1 MAKKKVT
8 KKKVTK
14 KTVKAE
20 KKVETPKVEPK
31 AEVTEVSRRKI
42 KVASSRTLKECAIT
56 LAGQG
61 RLDKAIRTAEAI
73 QDKAKREEIVKQI
86 ESMRK

>member
-20 KKVETPKVEPK
+20 KKVEAPK
-31 AEVTEVSRRKI
+31 AVTEVSRRKI
-42 KVASSRTLKECAIT
+42 KVASSRTLEECAMT

-73 QDKAKREEIVKQI
+73 QDKAKKEEIVKQI
-86 ESMRK
+86 EAMRK

>member
-1 MAKKKVT
+1 MVEKKAKKAV
-8 KKKVTK
+8 KKAV
-14 KTVKAE
+14 E
-20 KKVETPKVEPK
+20 KVETPKVE
-31 AEVTEVSRRKI
+31 VTEVSRRNI
-42 KVASSRTLKECAIT
+42 KAASSRTLEECAMI

>member
-1 MAKKKVT
+1 MVEKKAKKVV
-8 KKKVTK
+8 KKAV
-14 KTVKAE
+14 E
-20 KKVETPKVEPK
+20 KVEAAKV
-31 AEVTEVSRRKI
+31 EVTEVSRRKI
-42 KVASSRTLKECAIT
+42 KVASSRTLEECAMT

-61 RLDKAIRTAEAI
+61 KLDKAIRTAEAI